1 MQAFAVNRW
10 SLQHGLVPLPKSARK
25 ERLIDNVKVAHFEI
39 SEEDMKKM
47 DGLDEDLVTDW

>member
-1 MQAFAVNRW
+1 MYRW

-25 ERLIDNVKVAHFEI
+25 ERLIDNVKVGHFEI
-39 SEEDMKKM
+39 SVEDMKKM